1 MNLRPYQERAVSAV
15 CSRLETEQSTLLVA
29 PTGAGKTILMAA
41 IGERRPGRI
50 LVLQHREE
58 LVAQNRA
65 KFCAYNRGAITTLY
79 TAAEKRFAPYLP
91 DQHPVSATF
100 AMVPTLSRPA
110 ALKAMRPVDLIMAD
124 EAHHAPAS
132 TWRAVIDRCLEL
144 NPNVKLVGVTATPNR
159 ADKQGLG
166 SVFKSVAEVIQ
177 IGELIENG
185 FLVRPKAHVAEI
197 GLADQIRGVRRA
209 TGGDFDMGEVAR
221 LIDHEPITRRVVDL
235 WREHAGDRQTIV
247 FASTVAHARHVA
259 EVFALAGIP
268 TGVVTGEDDPAERA
282 KTIRDLAAC
291 RLQVVVNCMALTEG
305 FDDQLISCVVLLRP
319 SCFEST
325 LIQMIGRGLRTVDP
339 ALYPGVVKD
348 DCIVLDFGASL
359 SALGSL
365 EQILNLD
372 GREKS
377 KREPGPPPMKPCE
390 SCRAAIPMASRE
402 CFLCGYVY
410 PLPKAVMQ
418 PSLITPESITLRPL
432 DVLMSQ
438 TKFAWIDLPD
448 RDGVQ
453 RRRTKVATSG
463 KPWAL
468 VTTPRN
474 SGRWAAFFSDGE
486 SRPRYLGSGD
496 LELAMNLADAQ
507 LAQVGDAKKYGRGS
521 FYMRQ
526 APSDAQKQL
535 AAKRGIKVR
544 DGATMYEVG
553 CWITADLNRAAIAAI
568 VRDVVLDDE
577 EAAA

>member
-1 MNLRPYQERAVSAV
+1 MKLRPYQDRAVDAV
-15 CSRLETEQSTLLVA
+15 DARLEVDNSTILVA
-29 PTGAGKTILMAA
+29 PTGAGKTVLMAA
-41 IGERRPGRI
+41 IAERRPGRVLI
-50 LVLQHREE
+50 LQHREE

-65 KFCAYNRGAITTLY
+65 KFVAYNRGAITTLY
-79 TAAEKRFAPYLP
+79 TAAEKRFAPHLP
-91 DQHPVSATF
+91 DQHPISATF
-100 AMVPTLSRPA
+100 AMVPTLSRPN
-110 ALKAMRPVDLIMAD
+110 ALAAMRPVDLVLCD
-124 EAHHAPAS
+124 EAHHTPAS
-132 TWRAVIDRCLEL
+132 TWRAVLDRSIEL
-144 NPNVKLVGVTATPNR
+144 NPNVKIVGVTATPNR

-166 SVFKSVAEVIQ
+166 QIFKSVAEVIQ

-185 FLVRPKAHVAEI
+185 FLVRPRAHVAEI
-197 GLADQIRGVRRA
+197 GLADQIRGVRRSS
-209 TGGDFDMGEVAR
+209 GGDFDMGEVAR

-259 EVFALAGIP
+259 EVFAASGVAV
-268 TGVVTGEDDPAERA
+268 GVVTGEDDPAVRA
-282 KTIRDLAAC
+282 KTIRDLASR

-325 LIQMIGRGLRTVDP
+325 LIQMIGRGLRVVDP
-339 ALYPGVVKD
+339 YLYPGVIKE

-372 GREKS
+372 GRKKEPREK
-377 KREPGPPPMKPCE
+377 GPPPMKPCE

-410 PLPKAVMQ
+410 PLPKPQALQ

-453 RRRTKVATSG
+453 RRRTKVATAG
-463 KPWAL
+463 KAWAL

-474 SGRWAAFFSDGE
+474 TGRYAAFCSDGE
-486 SRPRYLGSGD
+486 SRARYLGSGD

-507 LAQVGDAKKYGRGS
+507 LAQFGDARKYGRGS

-526 APSDAQKQL
+526 QPSDAQKEL
-535 AAKRGIKVR
+535 AAKRGIRVR

-553 CWITADLNRAAIAAI
+553 CWITADLNRAAIASM
-568 VRDVVLDDE
+568 VRDLLVDE
-577 EAAA
+577 EAA